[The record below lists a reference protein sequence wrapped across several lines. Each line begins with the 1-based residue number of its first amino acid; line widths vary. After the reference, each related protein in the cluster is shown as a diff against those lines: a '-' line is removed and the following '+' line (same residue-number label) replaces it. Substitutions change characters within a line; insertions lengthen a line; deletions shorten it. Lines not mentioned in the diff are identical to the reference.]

1 MRTVWSLAPLILA
14 AAAPLA
20 AQEAPP
26 AAPPTAQE
34 APPAEPAPPPEGS
47 IIINLPSADLPRAG
61 TLTLLFTHRFSQPVQ
76 DSDIHTLFSFD
87 SAANIRIGLAYTPLP
102 NLEVAFDRDPARC
115 FCGSSSSTSAKTQR
129 GLEIYELSTKYR
141 FLSSGPV
148 RFSLRLGGDWRTA
161 EGLEDRSGF
170 FAQAVVGLAPLSR
183 VRITA
188 VPTYVSETSHSL
200 LGEVP
205 RPHRNIFNVPVGVSI
220 GVTASVFVHGE
231 VVPQN
236 GHAGARGTGWMA
248 SLEKTLLRH
257 RFAFTVGN
265 LRATTVDQYVASEFR
280 SASAVP
286 AFRPKDYFLGFNLT
300 RQWKL
305 K

>member
-1 MRTVWSLAPLILA
+1 MRAAWSFAPLILA

-20 AQEAPP
+20 AQEKLS
-26 AAPPTAQE
+26 
-34 APPAEPAPPPEGS
+34 AEPAPPPEGS
-47 IIINLPSADLPRAG
+47 IIINLPSADVPRPG
-61 TLTLLFTHRFSQPVQ
+61 TLTLLFTHRFSQPVR

-87 SAANIRIGLAYTPLP
+87 SAADIKIALAYAPLP
-102 NLEVAFDRDPARC
+102 NLEVEFERDPTRC
-115 FCGSSSSTSAKTQR
+115 FCGSSGSTSAKTQR
-129 GLEIYELSTKYR
+129 GLEIYELSAKYR
-141 FLSSGPV
+141 FLSDGPA
-148 RFSLRLGGDWRTA
+148 RLSLRLGEDWRTA

-170 FAQAVVGLAPLSR
+170 FAQAVLAFAAGSR

-188 VPTYVSETSHSL
+188 VPTYVSRISHSL
-200 LGEVP
+200 IGEIP
-205 RPHRNIFNVPVGVSI
+205 RPHSNVFNVPLGVSVGV
-220 GVTASVFVHGE
+220 TRSVFVHGE

-236 GHAGARGTGWMA
+236 GHAGARGIGWIA
-248 SLEKTLLRH
+248 SVEKTVLRH

-286 AFRPKDYFLGFNLT
+286 SFRPNDYFLGFNLT